1 MIITCPKCKK
11 KFQIDTS
18 LIPDEGRDLQCG
30 SCQHLWFFNK
40 DNEDSSPLT
49 LDKEFFNKNFEDNLL
64 NKDFDKANKKKE
76 IVTDNNI
83 RNNINKSKKFSD
95 KEKAGIKKKS
105 TSNKFFSYLI
115 VLIISFVA
123 LVILVDTLKIP
134 IIKVFPGL
142 EIVLFNLIETLKDI
156 KLFIIDLY

>member
-49 LDKEFFNKNFEDNLL
+49 LDKNFL
-64 NKDFDKANKKKE
+64 
-76 IVTDNNI
+76 
-83 RNNINKSKKFSD
+83 
-95 KEKAGIKKKS
+95 IK
-105 TSNKFFSYLI
+105 I
-115 VLIISFVA
+115 
-123 LVILVDTLKIP
+123 LKI
-134 IIKVFPGL
+134 I
-142 EIVLFNLIETLKDI
+142 
-156 KLFIIDLY
+156 Y